1 MVLQKLAILMM
12 MVMGQAA
19 AADRDKTG
27 TNAPQN
33 PIQTTPP
40 LKILAVPEVRSL
52 GAERGNTCRTELP
65 LLNWSF
71 NPPSRPVQIA
81 LLAFVVAG
89 MAVTPLV
96 NRFNGASNK
105 DYPLWYAT
113 GQKFVQ
119 GEPLYPTDG
128 SVFPFMY
135 PPFAGFALGAISL
148 LGPTG
153 MVVALVL
160 LNAASFFLAVEL
172 SVRLVAGT
180 PIVSLWLRTVPSAVC
195 LFFVADMFTLGQP
208 NLGLFVLILGGLM
221 LLRHGHWGWAG
232 TCFALATAIKAFPAV
247 VLIYLL
253 WRREWKAAGAMV
265 LITAFLLVVV
275 PAPQRGFERNAV
287 ELKTWAD
294 GMLFSGGEKGVGQ
307 RPEQSVSWRNQSLLG
322 VGHRFLRP
330 ANAEA
335 DAFDAAIPPQ
345 YVNVFELDF
354 KRASLVV
361 LICSAILGLGFI
373 LVMPARGKRTRSTD
387 AIEFSLLLLL
397 MTIGTPY
404 AFSYYF
410 VWLILPL
417 TVCVHRGLGGPRLG
431 DRWLGWGGVLLVTVL
446 FAAGIESAV
455 TDDHTFMA
463 LGNLFWSAIVLVL
476 ALGAML
482 VGERRQPPR

>member
-1 MVLQKLAILMM
+1 
-12 MVMGQAA
+12 
-19 AADRDKTG
+19 
-27 TNAPQN
+27 
-33 PIQTTPP
+33 
-40 LKILAVPEVRSL
+40 
-52 GAERGNTCRTELP
+52 
-65 LLNWSF
+65 LNWSL

-81 LLAFVVAG
+81 LLVFVVAG

-113 GQKFVQ
+113 GQKFVH

-160 LNAASFFLAVEL
+160 FNALSFFLAVEL

-221 LLRHGHWGWAG
+221 LLRHGYWGWAG

-265 LITAFLLVVV
+265 LITGFLLVVV

-294 GMLFSGGEKGVGQ
+294 GMLFRSAEKGVGQ
-307 RPEQSVSWRNQSLLG
+307 RPEQSVGWRNQSLIG
-322 VGHRFLRP
+322 VGHRYLRP

-335 DAFDAAIPPQ
+335 DAFDAAIAPQ
-345 YVNVFELDF
+345 YVNVFDLSY
-354 KRASLVV
+354 KGANLVV
-361 LICSAILGLGFI
+361 AAVSALLGLGFI
-373 LVMPARGKRTRSTD
+373 LVMPARAQRTRATD
-387 AIEFSLLLLL
+387 ALEFSLLLVL

-410 VWLILPL
+410 VWLIAPL
-417 TVCVHRGLGGPRLG
+417 TVCVYRGG
-431 DRWLGWGGVLLVTVL
+431 WLGWGAAVLVAIL
-446 FAAGIESAV
+446 FALGIESAV
-455 TDDHTFMA
+455 TDDHTGMA
-463 LGNLFWSAIVLVL
+463 LGNLFWAAVVLIAAL
-476 ALGAML
+476 AAML
-482 VGERRQPPR
+482 IGERRRPGGTVIRVAG